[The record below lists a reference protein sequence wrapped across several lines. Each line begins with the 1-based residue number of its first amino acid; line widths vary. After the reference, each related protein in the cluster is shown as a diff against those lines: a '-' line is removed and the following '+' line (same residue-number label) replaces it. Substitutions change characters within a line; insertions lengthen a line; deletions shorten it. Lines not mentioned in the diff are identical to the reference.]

1 MSSNELNNKELEALR
16 QIRDFVMHQGRVPS
30 VRELMKALGYRSPR
44 SALIFIRKLVEKG
57 FLEQKAEGKFR
68 LLKDISNSENVA
80 QTVNIPL
87 VGSIACGLP
96 ISAEENIEAYVPVS
110 TDIAKKSYK
119 YFFLR
124 ASGDSMNMA
133 GISDGDLVLIR
144 QQSTAENGDLVVALI
159 DNEATIK
166 QFFRSKDAVIL
177 KPKSSNPIYTPIVL
191 TNNFLVQGV
200 IELTIPNEV

>member
-1 MSSNELNNKELEALR
+1 MNNNELNSKELETLR
-16 QIRDFVMHQGRVPS
+16 QIRNFVMHQGRVPS

-57 FLEQKAEGKFR
+57 FLGQKAEGRYR

-87 VGSIACGLP
+87 VGSVACGLP
-96 ISAEENIEAYVPVS
+96 VFAEENIEAYVPVS

-177 KPKSSNPIYTPIVL
+177 KPKSSNPIHTPIVL

-200 IELTIPNEV
+200 VVLSIPGK

>member
-1 MSSNELNNKELEALR
+1 MSGNELNNKELEALR
-16 QIRDFVMHQGRVPS
+16 QIRNFVMHQGRVPS

-87 VGSIACGLP
+87 VGSVACGLP
-96 ISAEENIEAYVPVS
+96 VFAEENIEAYVPVS

-133 GISDGDLVLIR
+133 GINDGDLVLIR

-177 KPKSSNPIYTPIVL
+177 KPKSSNPIHTPIVL
-191 TNNFLVQGV
+191 SNNFLVQGV
-200 IELTIPNEV
+200 VELTIPSEV